1 MYMKL
6 INMNEVSAEKGLN
19 IVLKTLFDED
29 VTAKKRL
36 VIGTARIP
44 PGARVPAEGES
55 VHDGD
60 EYAIIF
66 QGRSSIVSGGQEYQL
81 SEGMASFIPAGEAH
95 WSMNDGDTDCELIW
109 ILVKP

>member
-1 MYMKL
+1 MK
-6 INMNEVSAEKGLN
+6 IIKIKDVTAPEGVN
-19 IVLKTLFDED
+19 ITLKTLFDED
-29 VTAKKRL
+29 VTQKGRL
-36 VIGTARIP
+36 TIGTAQIP

-55 VHDGD
+55 VHDGN

-66 QGRSSIVSGGQEYQL
+66 QGCSRIVSGGQAYQL

-95 WSMNDGDTDCELIW
+95 WSMNDGDRDCELVW